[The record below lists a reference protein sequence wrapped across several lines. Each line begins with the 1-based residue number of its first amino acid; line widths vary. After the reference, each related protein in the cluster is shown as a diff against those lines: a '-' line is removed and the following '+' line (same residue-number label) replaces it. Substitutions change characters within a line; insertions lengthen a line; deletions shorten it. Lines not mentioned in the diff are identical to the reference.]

1 MVVHQLLSAAGPVD
15 AVTGQ
20 ARAYRRA
27 FESWGW
33 GGSDY
38 AALID
43 PRMGRQVKPLAK
55 LDAQADDVLLLH
67 YSAYAPRLR
76 PLLDLPNRKLLV
88 SHNVTPARYLWN
100 YEPVVA
106 VYCSVGREQLPEF
119 ARSVDVAAGVS
130 EYNVAEL
137 TAAGARATAVVPIVF
152 EPPPTGAAGL
162 NGGAAV
168 PRAPGAPT
176 ILFVG
181 RITPHKRH
189 DLLLRAFAL
198 YRRHR
203 APDAR
208 LHLVGEPLSPAY
220 DAAVRELADE
230 LVPGAVTIEAGI
242 TREALWE
249 RYRQADAFLSM
260 SEHEGFCIPL
270 LEAFSFGLPVI
281 ARPVGGIPEVAGD
294 AALMCD
300 GDDLAV
306 VSELLALAVSDPALR
321 AELAHRATRR
331 LAKYAPERALESLRE
346 AVIAT
351 SRARS

>member
-1 MVVHQLLSAAGPVD
+1 MVVHQILSGAGPVD

-27 FESWGW
+27 FDLWGW
-33 GGSDY
+33 GGSDH
-38 AALID
+38 APAID
-43 PRMGRQVKPLAK
+43 PRVGRAVKPLED
-55 LDAQADDVLLLH
+55 LHAQPDDILLLH
-67 YSAYAPRLR
+67 YSAYGPRLR
-76 PLLDLPNRKLLV
+76 PLLELPNRKLLI
-88 SHNVTPARYLWN
+88 SHNVTPAQYLWN
-100 YEPVVA
+100 YAPIAA

-119 ARSVDVAAGVS
+119 ARGVDVAAGVS

-137 TAAGARATAVVPIVF
+137 TAAGARVTAVVPIVF
-152 EPPPTGAAGL
+152 ESPAAAGAPQAATAPHPPT
-162 NGGAAV
+162 V
-168 PRAPGAPT
+168 
-176 ILFVG
+176 LFVG

-208 LHLVGEPLSPAY
+208 LHLVGEAASPAY
-220 DAAVRELADE
+220 GAAVRALADE
-230 LVPGAVTIEAGI
+230 LAPGAVTIEGGI
-242 TREALWE
+242 APAALWE
-249 RYRQADAFLSM
+249 RYRNADAFLSM

-294 AALMCD
+294 AALLYD

-306 VSELLALAVSDPALR
+306 VAELLELAVGDHELR
-321 AELAHRATRR
+321 AELTARAARR
-331 LAKYAPERALESLRE
+331 LAAYAPERALDALRE
-346 AVIAT
+346 AVLMTA
-351 SRARS
+351 ARS

>member
-1 MVVHQLLSAAGPVD
+1 VVVHQLLSGAGPVD

-27 FESWGW
+27 FERWGW
-33 GGSDY
+33 GGCDY

-43 PRMGRQVKPLAK
+43 PRVGRWVKPLAK
-55 LDAQADDVLLLH
+55 LHAQPDDVLLLH

-76 PLLDLPNRKLLV
+76 PLLELPNHKLLV
-88 SHNVTPARYLWN
+88 SHNVTPARYLWS

-106 VYCSVGREQLPEF
+106 VYCAVGREQLPDF

-137 TAAGARATAVVPIVF
+137 TAAGAKATAVVPILF
-152 EPPPTGAAGL
+152 DPPPAGAPQL
-162 NGGAAV
+162 NGNTGGRPPA
-168 PRAPGAPT
+168 

-208 LHLVGEPLSPAY
+208 LHLVGEPVSPAY
-220 DAAVRELADE
+220 GAAVRGLADE
-230 LVPGAVTIEAGI
+230 LAPGAVTIEGGI
-242 TREALWE
+242 APVALWD
-249 RYRQADAFLSM
+249 RYRHADAFLSM

-270 LEAFSFGLPVI
+270 LEAFAFAVPVI
-281 ARPVGGIPEVAGD
+281 ARPAGGIPEVAGD
-294 AALMCD
+294 AALLYD

-306 VSELLALAVSDPALR
+306 VAELLELAVSDLELR
-321 AELAHRATRR
+321 AELARRAERR
-331 LAKYAPERALESLRE
+331 LAAYAPERALDSLRA
-346 AVIAT
+346 AVLAAAST
-351 SRARS
+351 KRAAR